1 MFPTLFSIGNINV
14 SSVGV
19 FLALGF
25 LLGVFLIWRLA
36 RAWDLNEEKTLDLTL
51 LTFLGGLI
59 GARVYFILENPMVF
73 ISSPLNIILINK
85 APGLSFW
92 GGFLGGWLALYFF
105 TRRFRLDFW
114 QLADIAIVGLLGGL
128 ILSNL
133 GCMLGSCNS
142 GVVSKA
148 FFAITQEGLV
158 GKRWPVQ
165 IAEAMLLSFVLIKLW
180 SLATHFHQRGK
191 IVSLGF
197 ISIGVI
203 GLMLEPLKQRHSNL
217 LLSGVLI
224 VLGLIIYYRVIKKSP
239 LTHLKQLKAFLAGLF
254 TNPKVS
260 ADMVQS
266 FSKTWYNQ
274 KALIGWK
281 IRNFKKSLR
290 KTNVKLSKR
299 DS

>member
-1 MFPTLFSIGNINV
+1 MQPVLLSIGNLNV
-14 SSVGV
+14 SSTGV

-59 GARVYFILENPMVF
+59 GARVYFIIENPLIF
-73 ISSPLNIILINK
+73 ISSPLNIFLINK

-92 GGFLGGWLALYFF
+92 GGFLGGWLVLYFF

-133 GCMLGSCNS
+133 GCILGSCNS
-142 GVVSKA
+142 GIASKA

-165 IAEAMLLSFVLIKLW
+165 IAEAILLSLALMKLW
-180 SLATHFHQRGK
+180 NLATHFHQRGK
-191 IVSLGF
+191 IVSVGLIF
-197 ISIGVI
+197 IGVI
-203 GLMLEPLKQRHSNL
+203 GLILEPLKQSHSNL
-217 LLSGVLI
+217 IFSGVLI
-224 VLGLIIYYRVIKKSP
+224 FLGLTIYYRVIRKSP
-239 LTHLKQLKAFLAGLF
+239 LTHLKQFKAFLIGLF
-254 TNPKVS
+254 TDPSVREEV
-260 ADMVQS
+260 VQ
-266 FSKTWYNQ
+266 FFNKTWYNQ
-274 KALIGWK
+274 KALIEWK
-281 IRNFKKSLR
+281 IRSFKKSLR